1 MLESD
6 FWRLLKTN
14 LKREFLMT
22 RVESVSSPGVPDVY
36 WTSLRDEGVSGW
48 IELKIVR
55 GNVVKLRPEQVL
67 WILRHSQ
74 LNVNAK
80 IMARK
85 NDTIY
90 LWEGKDVS
98 IVAEQGLRSDA
109 SVLTFEKPWNWNDI
123 IHRIKVGFEGH
134 GEGPL
139 PVQPGDGEQEAPELR
154 GEDAV
159 RDSTKRDQRT
169 VLKGTGDKEGS

>member
-1 MLESD
+1 
-6 FWRLLKTN
+6 
-14 LKREFLMT
+14 MT

-36 WTSLRDEGVSGW
+36 WSSLRDEGASGW
-48 IELKIVR
+48 IELKVIR

-109 SVLTFEKPWNWNDI
+109 PVTTFEKPWNWNDI
-123 IHRIKVGFEGH
+123 IQRIKLGCNEPREG
-134 GEGPL
+134 L
-139 PVQPGDGEQEAPELR
+139 VLVQPRDGDQDSPELR
-154 GEDAV
+154 RKNTV
-159 RDSTKRDQRT
+159 RDTAKCNERV
-169 VLKGTGDKEGS
+169 VLKGTKDKKRS

>member
-1 MLESD
+1 MLT
-6 FWRLLKTN
+6 W
-14 LKREFLMT
+14 
-22 RVESVSSPGVPDVY
+22 VESVSSPGVPDVH
-36 WTSLRDEGVSGW
+36 WASLREEGMCGW

-74 LNVNAK
+74 LNINAK

-90 LWEGKDVS
+90 LWDGKDVS

-109 SVLTFEKPWNWNDI
+109 PVLTFEKPWNWDDI
-123 IHRIKVGFEGH
+123 IQRIKLGFNRE
-134 GEGPL
+134 GEGSV
-139 PVQPGDGEQEAPELR
+139 PVCTGDSDTPPAELR
-154 GEDAV
+154 REDAV
-159 RDSTKRDQRT
+159 CSNPERDQRS
-169 VLKGTGDKEGS
+169 VQQGTKDKDRS

>member
-1 MLESD
+1 
-6 FWRLLKTN
+6 
-14 LKREFLMT
+14 MT

-36 WTSLRDEGVSGW
+36 WSSLREEGVSGW

-90 LWEGKDVS
+90 LWEGSDVS

-109 SVLTFEKPWNWNDI
+109 QVTIFKKPWNWDDI
-123 IHRIKVGFEGH
+123 IRRIKTGLTEEREGSV
-134 GEGPL
+134 
-139 PVQPGDGEQEAPELR
+139 PVQSGTGGQAPTELR
-154 GEDAV
+154 SEDAV
-159 RDSTKRDQRT
+159 GGSTDNDKR
-169 VLKGTGDKEGS
+169 VILKRVEDKEGR

>member
-6 FWRLLKTN
+6 FWRLLRTN
-14 LKREFLMT
+14 LKREFLLT
-22 RVESVSSPGVPDVY
+22 RVESVSSPGVPDVH
-36 WTSLRDEGVSGW
+36 WASLREEGMCGW
-48 IELKIVR
+48 IELKVIR

-67 WILRHSQ
+67 WILRHAQ

-90 LWEGKDVS
+90 LWNGRDVS

-109 SVLTFEKPWNWNDI
+109 PVLTFEKPWNWDDI
-123 IHRIKVGFEGH
+123 IQRIKLGFDGER
-134 GEGPL
+134 EGPL
-139 PVQPGDGEQEAPELR
+139 PTQSGSGDKKEPELR

-159 RDSTKRDQRT
+159 CNSAELDQRP
-169 VLKGTGDKEGS
+169 VQQGTRSKERS